1 MKYTSKQIGRCLT
14 EYRIE
19 NLDEMIAKCKLF
31 FAVPQYRNV
40 DGFDLLR
47 IEELNIKTVNEMPKC
62 GHGQKVYGVLEDRT
76 IVRLVEIVDSSD

>member
-1 MKYTSKQIGRCLT
+1 MQYESKSIGRCLT
-14 EYRIE
+14 EYK
-19 NLDEMIAKCKLF
+19 LKDFDAVVSKCKLF

-40 DGFDLLR
+40 DGFDLFR
-47 IEELNIKTVNEMPKC
+47 IEELNIKTTNEMPRC